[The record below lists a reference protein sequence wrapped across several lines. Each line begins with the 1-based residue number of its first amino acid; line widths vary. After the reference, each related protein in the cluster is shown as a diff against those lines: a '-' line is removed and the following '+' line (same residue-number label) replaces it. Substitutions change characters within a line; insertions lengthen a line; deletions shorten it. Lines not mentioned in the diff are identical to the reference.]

1 MQEGREVKVRDPL
14 RPIEKESEVRS
25 ENDGEEEETYRA
37 RSEFRSYHRP
47 PGSPAAGPEKRR
59 RTVNQC
65 CCLLQMKAFSVL
77 GSP

>member
-14 RPIEKESEVRS
+14 RPIERESEVRS

-37 RSEFRSYHRP
+37 RSEFRSYHLGP
-47 PGSPAAGPEKRR
+47 PGPEKKR

>member
-14 RPIEKESEVRS
+14 RPIEKENEVRS
-25 ENDGEEEETYRA
+25 ENNGEEEETYRA

-47 PGSPAAGPEKRR
+47 KRR